1 MTNAKIPVL
10 DLQPEIERHWQAFN
24 GAFQGVLKS
33 GLFINGPDV
42 PAFESELA
50 AYAGAKHAI
59 GMNSGTDA
67 LVIALKALGIKPGDE
82 VITTSFTF
90 FATGEAVSLLG
101 AKPVF
106 VDIDPATYN
115 IDPTLIE
122 AKITSKTKAI
132 IPVHL
137 YGHAAPMDEILAIAR
152 KHDLKVL
159 EDVAQAFSG
168 SYKGKK
174 LGTIGHAGALSF
186 FPSKNLGAFGDGG
199 ALLTNDDKVAELSKM
214 LRVHG
219 AKKKYHNEILGYN
232 SRLDTVQA
240 AILRVKLPH
249 LDQAS
254 AGRKAAAQRY
264 TAAFQ
269 AVKGVTP
276 PVERPYADHV
286 YHQYTVRIAGDRRDA
301 VKAALAAD
309 GIETMVYYPI
319 PMHKLPVYPDHA
331 NDRLPLSEAASAQAL
346 SLPIWPEITKD
357 VQDRVVQ
364 AVSKALK

>member
-1 MTNAKIPVL
+1 MTKTNIPVL

-24 GAFQGVLKS
+24 EAMQGVLRS
-33 GLFINGPDV
+33 GAFINGPDV
-42 PAFESELA
+42 KAFEDEVA
-50 AYAGAKHAI
+50 AYAKVKHAI

-67 LVIALKALGIKPGDE
+67 LVIALKALGVNPGDE
-82 VITTSFTF
+82 VITTAFSF

-115 IDPTLIE
+115 LDPALLE
-122 AKITSKTKAI
+122 AKITPKTKAI

-137 YGHAAPMDEILAIAR
+137 YGHAAPMDEILAVAR
-152 KHDLKVL
+152 RHDLKVL

-199 ALLTNDDKVAELSKM
+199 MMLTDDDRVAEVARM

-219 AKKKYHNEILGYN
+219 AKKKYENELLGYN
-232 SRLDTVQA
+232 SRLDTIQA

-254 AGRKAAAQRY
+254 TQRRAAAQRY
-264 TAAFQ
+264 TAALQ
-269 AVKGVTP
+269 SLKGVTP
-276 PVERPYADHV
+276 PVEKPYAQHV
-286 YHQYTVRIAGDRRDA
+286 YHQYTIRIAGGRRNA
-301 VKAALAAD
+301 VKASLAAE

-319 PMHKLPVYPDHA
+319 PLHRLPVYLSQHGD
-331 NDRLPLSEAASAQAL
+331 DKLPLSEDASSSVL

-364 AVSKALK
+364 AIGKAL